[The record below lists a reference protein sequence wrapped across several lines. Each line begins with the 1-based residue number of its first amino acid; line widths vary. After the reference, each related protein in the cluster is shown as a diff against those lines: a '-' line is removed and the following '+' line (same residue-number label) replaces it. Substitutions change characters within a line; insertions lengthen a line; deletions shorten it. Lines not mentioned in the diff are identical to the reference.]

1 MPILNLR
8 VNQPKLLKETVPT
21 LRRLGI
27 SSYPSSPANP
37 TFPLTITPYPS
48 PRSSYFPGK
57 VGRSPS
63 LIPPL
68 LVPTASF
75 PTRNLSL
82 LRQLGHS
89 APGPFFAAGRA
100 GQINAALFAAACL
113 APTHPKIRRALHLF
127 RSRQTLSVP
136 QKP

>member
-1 MPILNLR
+1 MPSLNLR

-27 SSYPSSPANP
+27 SSYPSSPANT

>member
-1 MPILNLR
+1 MPSLNLR

-75 PTRNLSL
+75 PTRYLSL

-127 RSRQTLSVP
+127 RTRQTLSVP

>member
-1 MPILNLR
+1 MPSLNLR

-89 APGPFFAAGRA
+89 APGPFFAAGPA

-127 RSRQTLSVP
+127 RTRQTLSVP